1 MLNFRVVNLNILH
14 LNKEQ
19 LYICNVKK
27 IILILL
33 FPFFVF
39 SQAQKEVLDYELFA
53 TFYNVENL
61 FDTIDD
67 PNTRDNEFLP
77 TSDKKW
83 DTYKYNYKISQL
95 NKVFAN
101 MIKDQNDNQLPEIIG
116 LCEVENKVVIEDL
129 LKSDVFK
136 NHNYKIV
143 HKDSPDGRGIDCA
156 ILVDKKINI
165 LKTDFIEINNPNEER
180 PTRDIVYA
188 NLEYNGKTIN
198 VYINHW
204 PSRWGGQEASNHKR
218 VFVSNV
224 LRKHINK
231 NSSKN
236 DFNLI
241 MGDFNDYPD
250 NESLSVV
257 LVKKDL
263 DNLMVTKNVIGIGS
277 YNYRG
282 DWNWL
287 DQIIT
292 SDISMS
298 NIKVKSVGAYQKEF
312 MMYKNKKGEIYPS
325 RSFGGNNWYGG
336 FSDHLPVFLNFGWNN

>member
-1 MLNFRVVNLNILH
+1 M
-14 LNKEQ
+14 
-19 LYICNVKK
+19 KK

-136 NHNYKIV
+136 NHNYQIV

-156 ILVDKKINI
+156 LLVDEKFEVLNS
-165 LKTDFIEINNPNEER
+165 DFIKINNPIESR
-180 PTRDIVYA
+180 ATRDIVF
-188 NLEYNGKTIN
+188 GKLKFKNQIIN
-198 VYINHW
+198 VFVNHW

-224 LRKHINK
+224 LRKYINK

-250 NESLSVV
+250 NESLSDI
-257 LVKKDL
+257 LVKEDL
-263 DNLMVTKNVIGIGS
+263 TNLMTTKNVIGIGS

-292 SDISMS
+292 SDISTS
-298 NIKVKSVGAYQKEF
+298 NIKVNSVGAYQKEF
-312 MMYKNKKGEIYPS
+312 MMYTNKKGEVYPS

-336 FSDHLPVFLNFGWNN
+336 FSDHLPVFLSFGWNN

>member
-1 MLNFRVVNLNILH
+1 M
-14 LNKEQ
+14 
-19 LYICNVKK
+19 KK

-39 SQAQKEVLDYELFA
+39 SQAQKEVLDHELFA

-77 TSDKKW
+77 TSEKKW

-136 NHNYKIV
+136 NHNYKII
-143 HKDSPDGRGIDCA
+143 HEDSPDGRGIDCA

-165 LKTDFIEINNPNEER
+165 LKIDFIVINNPNEER

-250 NESLSVV
+250 NESLSDI

-312 MMYKNKKGEIYPS
+312 MMYTNKKGEVYPS

>member
-1 MLNFRVVNLNILH
+1 MLYFRVVNLNILH

-67 PNTRDNEFLP
+67 PSTRDNEFLP

-83 DTYKYNYKISQL
+83 DTYKYNNKISQL

-143 HKDSPDGRGIDCA
+143 HEDSPDGRGIDCA

-165 LKTDFIEINNPNEER
+165 LKTDFIVINNPNEER

-188 NLEYNGKTIN
+188 NLEYSGKACLLYTS
-198 VYINHW
+198 
-204 PSRWGGQEASNHKR
+204 PSPR
-218 VFVSNV
+218 
-224 LRKHINK
+224 
-231 NSSKN
+231 
-236 DFNLI
+236 D
-241 MGDFNDYPD
+241 
-250 NESLSVV
+250 
-257 LVKKDL
+257 
-263 DNLMVTKNVIGIGS
+263 
-277 YNYRG
+277 
-282 DWNWL
+282 
-287 DQIIT
+287 
-292 SDISMS
+292 
-298 NIKVKSVGAYQKEF
+298 
-312 MMYKNKKGEIYPS
+312 
-325 RSFGGNNWYGG
+325 
-336 FSDHLPVFLNFGWNN
+336 